1 MPRQQS
7 INTRLRARWVE
18 QAALSLKTKLLPGIS
33 TYEAIARRIGEVG
46 RMVASGEKPD
56 PNKTGC
62 PLPPDGLEF
71 PKVST
76 SITGGGCSNAA
87 IKAALKRLPQPEA
100 KRATGRSTPRAAKTS
115 LSWMRARVVQGHP
128 NAVQAYV
135 RVLAHM
141 AAINGY
147 SAPSKVE
154 VIGRV
159 MVRRC

>member
-7 INTRLRARWVE
+7 LNTRLRARWVE

-62 PLPPDGLEF
+62 PLPPAEVEF
-71 PKVST
+71 PPDY
-76 SITGGGCSNAA
+76 SITGGGCSNA

-100 KRATGRSTPRAAKTS
+100 KELRAIDTARCEDL

-128 NAVQAYV
+128 NAVRLTCECSRTWPRSTAT
-135 RVLAHM
+135 L
-141 AAINGY
+141 
-147 SAPSKVE
+147 
-154 VIGRV
+154 
-159 MVRRC
+159 RRRNSS